1 MPTRGETMPPN
12 EKQTAPNSAEAVPAF
27 VRSHSMANAVE
38 VVNVIPI
45 IKRTAISTVHK
56 SRSCNPKAK
65 AEAYK

>member
-27 VRSHSMANAVE
+27 VRSHSMANVVE

-45 IKRTAISTVHK
+45 IKRTAIS
-56 SRSCNPKAK
+56 SSS
-65 AEAYK
+65 

>member
-45 IKRTAISTVHK
+45 INVKKINNNQATG
-56 SRSCNPKAK
+56 
-65 AEAYK
+65 E

>member
-45 IKRTAISTVHK
+45 IKRTAIS
-56 SRSCNPKAK
+56 SSS
-65 AEAYK
+65 EAATQSQSGTFK

>member
-45 IKRTAISTVHK
+45 IKKNRYQQQFI
-56 SRSCNPKAK
+56 NP
-65 AEAYK
+65 EAATQSQSGTFE